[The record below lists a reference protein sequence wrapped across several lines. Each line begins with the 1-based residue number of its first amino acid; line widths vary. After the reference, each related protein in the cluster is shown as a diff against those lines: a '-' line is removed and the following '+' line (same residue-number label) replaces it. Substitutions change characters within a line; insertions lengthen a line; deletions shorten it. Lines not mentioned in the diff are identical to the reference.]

1 MVFSLKRLIKLSI
14 SKIRN
19 LNCDT
24 LKSHT
29 LVPIC
34 PSEYVKFLRQLKFL
48 FSFTSQEG
56 AFVQILQWLVY
67 FDIEI
72 GLDSK

>member
-14 SKIRN
+14 SKIRD

-24 LKSHT
+24 LISHT

-34 PSEYVKFLRQLKFL
+34 PSEYIKFFRQLKFI
-48 FSFTSQEG
+48 FSFTSQKRG
-56 AFVQILQWLVY
+56 FLKYYSDLFILI
-67 FDIEI
+67 F
-72 GLDSK
+72 K